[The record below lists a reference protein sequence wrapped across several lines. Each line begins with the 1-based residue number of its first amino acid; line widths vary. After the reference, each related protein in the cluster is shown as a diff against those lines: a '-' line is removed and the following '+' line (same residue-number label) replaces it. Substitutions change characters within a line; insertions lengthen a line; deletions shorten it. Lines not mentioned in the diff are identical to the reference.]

1 MAVDKEQLSA
11 LSTLLD
17 QAGLDASDLL
27 TAITTLAKAKQVAQ
41 EKQETE
47 DKAASTR
54 KNVINKELVY
64 PDEKAIIY
72 QRGDVKTNVY
82 YFRVYD
88 PLSRKQFVKSL
99 ETTDRVKALATAR
112 NLFQQIKGK
121 IAKNERLVSITTAEL
136 IEKHIERLNRTVTNV
151 PHMGITPESLR
162 LKEYYLRNWQD
173 FVDHLGYTKLR
184 SIEYQKTI

>member
-99 ETTDRVKALATAR
+99 ETTDRVKHL
-112 NLFQQIKGK
+112 LLLEIYSSKSK
-121 IAKNERLVSITTAEL
+121 VRL
-136 IEKHIERLNRTVTNV
+136 
-151 PHMGITPESLR
+151 
-162 LKEYYLRNWQD
+162 LKMKD
-173 FVDHLGYTKLR
+173 
-184 SIEYQKTI
+184 

>member
-1 MAVDKEQLSA
+1 M
-11 LSTLLD
+11 LD

-88 PLSRKQFVKSL
+88 PLSRKKQFVKSL

-136 IEKHIERLNRTVTNV
+136 IENI
-151 PHMGITPESLR
+151 
-162 LKEYYLRNWQD
+162 
-173 FVDHLGYTKLR
+173 
-184 SIEYQKTI
+184 

>member
-1 MAVDKEQLSA
+1 M
-11 LSTLLD
+11 
-17 QAGLDASDLL
+17 
-27 TAITTLAKAKQVAQ
+27 
-41 EKQETE
+41 
-47 DKAASTR
+47 
-54 KNVINKELVY
+54 
-64 PDEKAIIY
+64 
-72 QRGDVKTNVY
+72 
-82 YFRVYD
+82 YD

-162 LKEYYLRNWQD
+162 LKSITFATGKTLLTILVIQ
-173 FVDHLGYTKLR
+173 KLR
-184 SIEYQKTI
+184 STEYQKII

>member
-112 NLFQQIKGK
+112 NLFHKSK
-121 IAKNERLVSITTAEL
+121 VRL
-136 IEKHIERLNRTVTNV
+136 
-151 PHMGITPESLR
+151 
-162 LKEYYLRNWQD
+162 LKMKD
-173 FVDHLGYTKLR
+173 
-184 SIEYQKTI
+184 

>member
-88 PLSRKQFVKSL
+88 PLSKKQFVKSL
-99 ETTDRVKALATAR
+99 ETTDRVKACL
-112 NLFQQIKGK
+112 L
-121 IAKNERLVSITTAEL
+121 
-136 IEKHIERLNRTVTNV
+136 
-151 PHMGITPESLR
+151 
-162 LKEYYLRNWQD
+162 
-173 FVDHLGYTKLR
+173 YTSPSPR
-184 SIEYQKTI
+184 D